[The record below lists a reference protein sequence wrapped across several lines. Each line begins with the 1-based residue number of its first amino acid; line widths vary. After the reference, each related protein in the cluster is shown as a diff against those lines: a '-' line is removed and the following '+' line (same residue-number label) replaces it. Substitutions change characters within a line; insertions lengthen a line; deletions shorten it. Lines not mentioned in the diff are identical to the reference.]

1 MEIDNMR
8 ITGMMFYYYFV
19 CKRKLWC
26 FYNNIQ
32 FEKENENVLLGKLI
46 DDTAYGRDAK
56 HIMVDETINID
67 FIKDWKVIH
76 EIKKSKSVELA
87 AIWQVKYYIYL
98 LKEKG
103 IRIEKGILDYPKIRK
118 REEVFLQ
125 AGDVEK
131 IVIFIDDIEKT
142 VKQEKMPDPINSRI
156 CKNCAYYEYCYI

>member
-1 MEIDNMR
+1 MR

-32 FEKENENVLLGKLI
+32 FEKENEDVLLGKLI
-46 DDTAYGRDAK
+46 DDTTYGRDAK

-76 EIKKSKSVELA
+76 EIKKSKSIELA

-103 IRIEKGILDYPKIRK
+103 IKIEKGILDYPKIRK

-125 AGDVEK
+125 DGDAEK
-131 IVIFIDDIEKT
+131 IVVFIDDIEKT
-142 VKQEKMPDPINSRI
+142 VKQEKMPGLINSRI